1 MNQIIPEIPS
11 LLCLRLKRLEKY
23 KHVGGV
29 LQIRPVMYTSMSGT
43 FLDPLRQTGFL
54 RGGDGAQREPESSG
68 RWKGVGQGG
77 QVKVSSYTN
86 WPHTG
91 LPGVTPQITVRFTHC
106 RSM

>member
-68 RWKGVGQGG
+68 
-77 QVKVSSYTN
+77 
-86 WPHTG
+86 
-91 LPGVTPQITVRFTHC
+91 
-106 RSM
+106 